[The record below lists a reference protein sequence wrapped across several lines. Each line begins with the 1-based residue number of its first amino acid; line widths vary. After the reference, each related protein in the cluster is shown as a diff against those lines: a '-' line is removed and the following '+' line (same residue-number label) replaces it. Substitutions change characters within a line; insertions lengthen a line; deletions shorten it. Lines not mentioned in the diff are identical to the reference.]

1 MNAVKQC
8 YDHEIKTELH
18 NIYKQC
24 DSIDNTLTNILNIMK
39 LKLAFEC
46 GLIGR
51 DDIAKEL
58 GINKDKLD
66 RERLGI

>member
-8 YDHEIKTELH
+8 YDPEVKTELH

-24 DSIDNTLTNILNIMK
+24 DSLDNTLTNILNIMK

-46 GLIGR
+46 GLISR
-51 DDIAKEL
+51 NDIAKEL
-58 GINKDKLD
+58 GIDKDKQD

>member
-1 MNAVKQC
+1 MNVVKQC
-8 YDHEIKTELH
+8 YDPKVKDELH
-18 NIYKQC
+18 NIYKQF
-24 DSIDNTLTNILNIMK
+24 DSLDNTLTNILNIMK

-58 GINKDKLD
+58 GIDKDKQD